1 MEYPWLKFLNTVLLQ
16 DFENLLNEYRRLREM
31 FQENNIAKSQLQKG
45 VGLSTDM
52 YLQRDLLLKLI
63 EKLNKSLWKY
73 GMLNDKSKEE
83 FSTYLSQKLHNIDLE
98 TPLKD

>member
-1 MEYPWLKFLNTVLLQ
+1 MNTVLLQ

-45 VGLSTDM
+45 VGLSTEM
-52 YLQRDLLLKLI
+52 YLQRDLLLTLI
-63 EKLNKSLWKY
+63 EKLNKSLLKY
-73 GMLNDKSKEE
+73 GMLDDKSRQE
-83 FSTYLSQKLHNIDLE
+83 FSTYLSQKLSNIDSE

>member
-45 VGLSTDM
+45 VGLSTEM
-52 YLQRDLLLKLI
+52 YLQRDLLLRLI
-63 EKLNKSLWKY
+63 EKLNKSLLKY
-73 GMLNDKSKEE
+73 GMLDDKSRQE
-83 FSTYLSQKLHNIDLE
+83 FSTYLSQKLSIIDSE